1 MAIMER
7 PKYKYHNG
15 VRVKQIGIETYTVC
29 DRCGKEID
37 APNAMKRKYC
47 EECSAIVKKEKNK
60 ERMQRFKERQAQKA

>member
-1 MAIMER
+1 MAILER

-15 VRVKQIGIETYTVC
+15 VRVRQIGFEQYVVC

-47 EECSAIVKKEKNK
+47 EECAAIVKREKNK
-60 ERMQRFKERQAQKA
+60 ERMKRFKERQAQKA

>member
-1 MAIMER
+1 MAILER
-7 PKYKYHNG
+7 PKYQYFNG
-15 VRVKQIGIETYTVC
+15 VRARFLGIEKYVVC

-60 ERMQRFKERQAQKA
+60 ERMQRFKERQTQNA